1 MSYRFISIVLI
12 YLALTGFVN
21 ANDDKNFVFADDGLV
36 LNKTK
41 QKINLIGNELYK
53 KTSFNIYIAIRKHS
67 LDEKIKTH
75 IKLQSEK
82 IEDFYKNDSVL
93 ISIALDTKKVE
104 LLTSKDMSNM
114 IDKDTI
120 LDDYIVPFL
129 AGYDKNDLIS
139 KYSAGMLNG
148 YSETAESI
156 AEKNNV
162 ILENAIYSESKDFFD
177 GFRIFVYSVFFG
189 IIFFFLYIK
198 FKKYPKKES

>member
-1 MSYRFISIVLI
+1 MLYRHISILLI
-12 YLALTGFVN
+12 SLALASFAN
-21 ANDDKNFVFADDGLV
+21 ANPIVKDFVFADDGLL

-41 QKINLIGNELYK
+41 EKMNLIGNELYE
-53 KTSFNIYIAIRKHS
+53 KTSFNLYIAISNKS

-75 IKLQSEK
+75 IELQSKEIK
-82 IEDFYKNDSVL
+82 NFYKNDSIL
-93 ISIALDTKKVE
+93 ISIALDIKKVE
-104 LLTSKDMSNM
+104 LLTSRDMSNI

-148 YSETAESI
+148 YSEVAESV
-156 AEKNNV
+156 ADNNKV
-162 ILENAIYSESKDFFD
+162 ILDNAIYSESKDFFD

-189 IIFFFLYIK
+189 IIGFFLYLK
-198 FKKYPKKES
+198 FKKHPYKD